1 MSEYDFDIRYF
12 LRTDTYDKTSLTI
25 LYTGMCSSEQKST
38 FFLSFSK
45 KITLYGKMLMSNVIS
60 FSNISCQKK
69 VWRKLL
75 AVVWAKNLFQFHK
88 SHLML
93 IGLFYHVLSLCTH
106 FLRHFFIPAN
116 FTIVTVHYSSKIED
130 ASTGPWVWGQPR
142 ATSKRPQKMLED
154 LSRPCFYVADRC

>member
-1 MSEYDFDIRYF
+1 VSEYDFDIRYF

-69 VWRKLL
+69 SLKETVGCSMSK
-75 AVVWAKNLFQFHK
+75 K
-88 SHLML
+88 SVSISQNH
-93 IGLFYHVLSLCTH
+93 T
-106 FLRHFFIPAN
+106 
-116 FTIVTVHYSSKIED
+116 
-130 ASTGPWVWGQPR
+130 
-142 ATSKRPQKMLED
+142 
-154 LSRPCFYVADRC
+154 